1 LAYTRGHAGSLVSL
15 PSSADVFR
23 HALSDSVPVGFRR
36 GTHRVTGPEETLAR
50 IRPLAAAMGITRI
63 GNITGLDDIGIPV
76 AVSIRPRSRSIA
88 VSLGKG
94 LTLTQAKVSALME
107 GVENFHAEDL
117 AGRCCWASA
126 QAMVATGDA
135 VDPAQ
140 LCRTAAPLDDA
151 APIPWIEGYDLL
163 RDAPCWVPAAVVHT
177 DYVTPLAGSAC
188 FQVGSNGLASGNHLL
203 EALSA
208 GICEVVERDAV
219 SLWRTKALSARA
231 AHWLQPTDIDDADC
245 RTLLERF
252 ERSGMAVR
260 LWSATT
266 EIGIPVFICDIRPR
280 ASTDTPVRRRFRGA
294 ACHPAPAIA
303 LAGAMTEAAQVR
315 LTYISGSRNDL
326 SAKDYDDPAT
336 AEFTEALLDVF
347 CQQAT
352 PRSFANGLGS
362 AETDLARVV
371 RWELERLRAA
381 GVTRVIAV
389 DLTQPAFAI
398 PVLRVVIPGLEG
410 LFDDPGYVPG
420 TRARARAG
428 VGRAPGLVR
437 A

>member
-1 LAYTRGHAGSLVSL
+1 VRCHASTLVSS

-23 HALSDSVPVGFRR
+23 HALSASVLAGFRR
-36 GTHRVTGPEETLAR
+36 GTHRVTGPEDTLAR

-76 AVSIRPRSRSIA
+76 AVSVRPRSRSIA

-117 AGRCCWASA
+117 AGRCRWASP
-126 QAMVATGDA
+126 QAMAASGDA
-135 VDPAQ
+135 VDPGR
-140 LCRTAAPLDDA
+140 LCRTAVPLDDA

-163 RDAPCWVPAAVVHT
+163 HDAPCWVPAAVVHT

-208 GICEVVERDAV
+208 GICELVERDAV
-219 SLWRTKALSARA
+219 SLWRTRGLSARA
-231 AHWLQPTDIDDADC
+231 AQWLQPGSVDDADC
-245 RTLLERF
+245 RTLLDRLE
-252 ERSGMAVR
+252 SAGMAVR

-266 EIGIPVFICDIRPR
+266 EIGIPVFICDIRPL
-280 ASTDTPVRRRFRGA
+280 ADADTPVRRRFRGA
-294 ACHPAPAIA
+294 ACHPDPAIA
-303 LAGAMTEAAQVR
+303 LTGAMIEAAQVR

-326 SAKDYDDPAT
+326 TAADYDDPET

-352 PRSFANGLGS
+352 PRSFADEPGC
-362 AETDLARVV
+362 AETDLTCVV
-371 RWELERLRAA
+371 RWELDWLRAA
-381 GVTRVIAV
+381 GVTQVIAV
-389 DLTQPAFAI
+389 DLTQAAFGI

-410 LFDDPGYVPG
+410 LFDDPGRVPG
-420 TRARARAG
+420 ARARA
-428 VGRAPGLVR
+428 VAGRAAIGAL

>member
-1 LAYTRGHAGSLVSL
+1 
-15 PSSADVFR
+15 
-23 HALSDSVPVGFRR
+23 
-36 GTHRVTGPEETLAR
+36 
-50 IRPLAAAMGITRI
+50 MGITRI
-63 GNITGLDDIGIPV
+63 GNITGLDHIGIPV
-76 AVSIRPRSRSIA
+76 AVSIRPRSRSVA

-94 LTLTQAKVSALME
+94 LTLAQAKVSALME

-117 AGRCCWASA
+117 AGRCHWASP
-126 QAMVATGDA
+126 QAMATSGNA
-135 VDPAQ
+135 VDPAE
-140 LCRTAAPLDDA
+140 LCRTAAPLDEA

-163 RDAPCWVPAAVVHT
+163 CDAPCWVPAAVVHT

-203 EALSA
+203 EALSG

-219 SLWRTKALSARA
+219 SLWRTGALSARA
-231 AHWLQPTDIDDADC
+231 AHWLQPAGVDDADC
-245 RTLLERF
+245 RMLLERF
-252 ERSGMAVR
+252 ERAGMAVR

-266 EIGIPVFICDIRPR
+266 AIGIPVFICDVRPL
-280 ASTDTPVRRRFRGA
+280 AEADTPVRRRFRGA
-294 ACHPAPAIA
+294 ACHPDPAVA

-326 SAKDYDDPAT
+326 AAADYDDPAT

-352 PRSFANGLGS
+352 PRSFADELCCT
-362 AETDLARVV
+362 ETDLACVV
-371 RWELERLRAA
+371 RWELDRLHAA

-389 DLTQPAFAI
+389 DLTQAAFGI

-410 LFDDPGYVPG
+410 LFDDPGYVRG
-420 TRARARAG
+420 ARARA
-428 VGRAPGLVR
+428 VAGRAASLVR
-437 A
+437 E

>member
-1 LAYTRGHAGSLVSL
+1 
-15 PSSADVFR
+15 
-23 HALSDSVPVGFRR
+23 LSDPVPADFRR
-36 GTHRVTGPEETLAR
+36 GTYRVTCPEDALAR
-50 IRPLAAAMGITRI
+50 IRPLAAGMGITRI
-63 GNITGLDDIGIPV
+63 GNITGLDHIGIPV
-76 AVSIRPRSRSIA
+76 AVSIRPRSRSVA

-94 LTLTQAKVSALME
+94 LTLAQAKVSALME

-117 AGRCCWASA
+117 AGRCHWASPQTMA
-126 QAMVATGDA
+126 ASGDA
-135 VDPAQ
+135 VDPRQ
-140 LCRTAAPLDDA
+140 LCRTEVPLDNA

-177 DYVTPLAGSAC
+177 DYVMPLGGSEY

-219 SLWRTKALSARA
+219 SLWRSKRLSARA
-231 AHWLQPTDIDDADC
+231 AHWLQLAGVDDADC

-252 ERSGMAVR
+252 ECAGMAVR

-266 EIGIPVFICDIRPR
+266 EIGVPVFICDIRPL
-280 ASTDTPVRRRFRGA
+280 ADADTPVRRRFRGA
-294 ACHPAPAIA
+294 ACHPDPAIA

-326 SAKDYDDPAT
+326 AAADYDDPAT
-336 AEFTEALLDVF
+336 ADFTEALLDVF

-352 PRSFANGLGS
+352 PRSFADEPGC
-362 AETDLARVV
+362 AETDLACVV

-389 DLTQPAFAI
+389 DLTQAAFGI

-410 LFDDPGYVPG
+410 LFDDPGYVRG
-420 TRARARAG
+420 ARARA
-428 VGRAPGLVR
+428 VAGRAASLVR
-437 A
+437 E